1 LEERV
6 RLLREEILKEAE
18 IERRKL
24 WDEFERRKTE
34 DWERARIRAEREALK
49 MLEETQL
56 KAEELISRE
65 VADAIFTGR
74 KIILEERDLILQETL
89 QKAREKI
96 FNVVERK
103 EEYKAKLKR
112 LLEECVEF
120 LGRNLSLT
128 VNPRDI
134 ALVRELA
141 EELGIN
147 IEDLQGD
154 PKIIGGVMASSG
166 KRAIDN
172 TFQGRWERKKREIQM
187 EVLRELF
194 E

>member
-1 LEERV
+1 MEERV

-24 WDEFERRKTE
+24 WDEFERKKSE
-34 DWERARIRAEREALK
+34 DWEKSRFKAEREALK
-49 MLEETQL
+49 MLEETQM

-74 KIILEERDLILQETL
+74 KIVLEERDLILQETL
-89 QKAREKI
+89 QRAKERIFSIVESKEDYRERLIKLT
-96 FNVVERK
+96 K
-103 EEYKAKLKR
+103 ECIEY
-112 LLEECVEF
+112 
-120 LGRNLSLT
+120 LGNSFSVL

-134 ALVRELA
+134 ELIRDIA
-141 EELGIN
+141 KELN
-147 IEDLQGD
+147 IDIKIQGD
-154 PKIIGGVMASSG
+154 TKIIGGIKAWSG

-172 TFQGRWERKKREIQM
+172 TLEGRWERKKREIQM
-187 EVLRELF
+187 EVLKELF